1 MMKLPIEASEKID
14 NRQQVVI
21 ALRPPKITLI
31 GPFTTTINR
40 TVALFFICRWL
51 ILAGTQQG
59 DGIFYLA
66 AFILWIITAFRVAWF
81 ETVRW
86 QRNLYIVTRDTVN
99 TTQKGRVYHIQGD
112 IALNLGGKW
121 KHQEDP
127 ITGAW
132 PSFSTEKPMAFSIW
146 RFLTGEDMEQVLLD
160 DPGHNVQIS
169 SKAIDPAFRKAISK
183 IQGERSRDQTDKGP
197 PDVATATAIR
207 DSYADGLL
215 KKYEARGMLRIIFG
229 RVIYE

>member
-14 NRQQVVI
+14 SRQQVVI
-21 ALRPPKITLI
+21 ALRTPKVTLI
-31 GPFTTTINR
+31 EPFAITINR
-40 TVALFFICRWL
+40 TLALFFVCRWL
-51 ILAGTQQG
+51 ILAGIQA
-59 DGIFYLA
+59 DGMFYLG
-66 AFILWIITAFRVAWF
+66 AFILWIITGFRVVWF

-86 QRNLYIVTRDTVN
+86 QRDLYIVTRDTVN
-99 TTQKGRVYHIQGD
+99 TSLKGRVYHIQGD
-112 IALNLGGKW
+112 IALNLAGKW

-132 PSFSTEKPMAFSIW
+132 PSFSTETPMIFNLW

-169 SKAIDPAFRKAISK
+169 SRAIDPEFRKTISK
-183 IQGERSRDQTDKGP
+183 IQGEGLRSQADKGP
-197 PDVATATAIR
+197 PDIATANAIR

-215 KKYEARGMLRIIFG
+215 KKDEARGMLKIIFG
-229 RVIYE
+229 RAIYE

>member
-1 MMKLPIEASEKID
+1 MIKLPIEASEKID
-14 NRQQVVI
+14 NRQQIVI
-21 ALRPPKITLI
+21 ILRPPKITLI
-31 GPFTTTINR
+31 EPFTTTINR
-40 TVALFFICRWL
+40 TLALFFVCRWL
-51 ILAGTQQG
+51 ILAGIQG
-59 DGIFYLA
+59 DGMFYLG
-66 AFILWIITAFRVAWF
+66 AFILWIIIAFRVAWF

-99 TTQKGRVYHIQGD
+99 TTNKGRVYHIQGD
-112 IALNLGGKW
+112 IALNLKGKW

-132 PSFSTEKPMAFSIW
+132 PSFSTETPMIFNLW

-169 SKAIDPAFRKAISK
+169 AEAIDPAFRKAISK
-183 IQGERSRDQTDKGP
+183 IQGERPRSQTDKGS
-197 PDVATATAIR
+197 PDISTANAIR

-215 KKYEARGMLRIIFG
+215 KKDEATGMLRIIFG